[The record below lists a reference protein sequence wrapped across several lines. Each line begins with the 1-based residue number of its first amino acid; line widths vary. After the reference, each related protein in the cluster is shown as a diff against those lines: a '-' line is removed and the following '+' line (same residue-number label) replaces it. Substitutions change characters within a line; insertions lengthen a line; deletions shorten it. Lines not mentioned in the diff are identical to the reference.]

1 MSRRILSRLLF
12 TAALVLALAAPL
24 RLAATEPAID
34 PTKIMSDTT
43 SKGGHYIKAG
53 SVDFKAVLPPP
64 PEPGSLAAQAD
75 LEAVQRVHAART
87 PNDIAWAKLIERDNS
102 FNNAMVLGNWFTPEN
117 LPVTAAFLK
126 DVTDDLHAA
135 GRGGKKLYPRPRPP
149 LVDPTLVPV
158 VEIPTTGSYPSGHTM
173 QAFVWAYVL
182 AEIFPE
188 YRAQLLERA
197 HQAAWGRVIG
207 GAHFPSDLIGGQI
220 LAKAVFAE
228 FMKSAAF
235 RADVQKCRAEA
246 EPFLRKKAA

>member
-1 MSRRILSRLLF
+1 MLRRTFFRFVL
-12 TAALVLALAAPL
+12 TAASALVLAAPL
-24 RLAATEPAID
+24 GLIAKDPAID

-43 SKGGHYIKAG
+43 SKGGHYIKPG
-53 SVDFKAVLPPP
+53 CVNFKQVLPPP
-64 PEPGSLAAQAD
+64 PEPGSLAAMAD
-75 LEAVQRVHAART
+75 LETVQRVHAART
-87 PNDIAWAKLIERDNS
+87 PNDVAWAKLIERDDI
-102 FNNAMVLGNWFTPEN
+102 FNNAMVLGSWFDPEN

-135 GRGGKKLYPRPRPP
+135 GFGGKKLYPRPRPP
-149 LVDPTLVPV
+149 LVDPALHPV
-158 VEIPTTGSYPSGHTM
+158 VDIPTTGSYPSGHTL

-188 YRAQLLERA
+188 QRAELLERA

-220 LAKAVFAE
+220 LAKAIFAE

-235 RADVQKCRAEA
+235 RADVQKCRAEV
-246 EPFLRKKAA
+246 EPYLRKKAA